1 MSLISRRIFR
11 EMAMKLVYQFEF
23 FKKEEMEDQITVFL
37 ESQELPASMIRGK
50 AQTVSGDPV
59 KEQEEAS
66 AESAAEGEVVN
77 SEKDGTAADP
87 GRDDGVSQETV
98 YEDSPDTV
106 SVPEEDQQE
115 IRARVM
121 AVYEKLPEID
131 QKISEQSKRWK
142 INRMPKTDL
151 AILRLA
157 AYEIL
162 YDENVPD
169 GAAINEAVELAKV
182 YGSGDSYKFVNG
194 VLGGIVRNK

>member
-11 EMAMKLVYQFEF
+11 EMTMKLVYQFEF

-50 AQTVSGDPV
+50 AHTVPGDPV

-66 AESAAEGEVVN
+66 AESAAGNEAVN
-77 SEKDGTAADP
+77 SEKEGTAADS
-87 GRDDGVSQETV
+87 GKNDGVSQETV
-98 YEDSPDTV
+98 SEDSPDTV

-142 INRMPKTDL
+142 ISRMPKTDL

-162 YDENVPD
+162 YDETVPD
-169 GAAINEAVELAKV
+169 GAAINEAVELAKA

>member
-1 MSLISRRIFR
+1 
-11 EMAMKLVYQFEF
+11 
-23 FKKEEMEDQITVFL
+23 
-37 ESQELPASMIRGK
+37 
-50 AQTVSGDPV
+50 
-59 KEQEEAS
+59 
-66 AESAAEGEVVN
+66 
-77 SEKDGTAADP
+77 
-87 GRDDGVSQETV
+87 
-98 YEDSPDTV
+98 
-106 SVPEEDQQE
+106 
-115 IRARVM
+115 M

-142 INRMPKTDL
+142 ISRMPKTDL